1 MVTWAEPETTVSVDA
16 AAAIDLV
23 LISLLNVLI
32 IMSQNNLTNLN
43 NHTIYYCSCH
53 FASANTALCC
63 GMHGS
68 SYCLKNRYTR
78 KRDTKHTSIQ
88 FSTFSVTDWRSI
100 QDGFVWPV
108 YISHCKL
115 HICC

>member
-43 NHTIYYCSCH
+43 NHTIYYC
-53 FASANTALCC
+53 
-63 GMHGS
+63 
-68 SYCLKNRYTR
+68 
-78 KRDTKHTSIQ
+78 
-88 FSTFSVTDWRSI
+88 
-100 QDGFVWPV
+100 
-108 YISHCKL
+108 
-115 HICC
+115 